1 MNHCLRAM
9 YERSPIAHVAKVSAP
24 VLLSIGRAD
33 LRVPPSQGLEYYHAL
48 RALGKRAEMH
58 VYDDNHPL
66 AKVPVNAN
74 VMINTAM
81 FFYKIR
87 NGLLKL

>member
-1 MNHCLRAM
+1 MIHYIEFL
-9 YERSPIAHVAKVSAP
+9 
-24 VLLSIGRAD
+24 
-33 LRVPPSQGLEYYHAL
+33 PSKQ
-48 RALGKRAEMH
+48 MH

-87 NGLLKL
+87 NGLLRL